1 MDLEERVLAL
11 KSKTTGSLSYTA
23 QKITDKIIDEL
34 VLTVFTELID
44 SNILWIDFL
53 VFYRKY
59 DKQMKDVQHHV
70 VLSYIIC
77 YMLKKTKPTVN

>member
-1 MDLEERVLAL
+1 MSDLHKVMPEMFHCTDLEERVLVL

-53 VFYRKY
+53 VFFPK
-59 DKQMKDVQHHV
+59 
-70 VLSYIIC
+70 I
-77 YMLKKTKPTVN
+77 